1 MFMYVATHIYSSC
14 LRLIMQF
21 DMNNTKKGL
30 ALDTI
35 IQKQFTKQIILD
47 ILI

>member
-1 MFMYVATHIYSSC
+1 
-14 LRLIMQF
+14 MQL

-30 ALDTI
+30 ALDII

>member
-1 MFMYVATHIYSSC
+1 
-14 LRLIMQF
+14 MQL

-30 ALDTI
+30 ALVII

-47 ILI
+47 IVI